1 MARKPGRSAGKS
13 TARVAAARMKRRTTR
28 PSVPITGDVLFNQ
41 SVEKAFAVLRTFAA
55 ADSRAL
61 GLAAI
66 AAATRMTA
74 SSAQRSLHTLV
85 RLGYLRRDAR
95 LHGWV
100 LTPHTLDIGY
110 PYLAGHPVIEQATPH
125 LIDLNQACGESV
137 SLSEPDETDMMFIA
151 RFPSRKPFFIHMP
164 VGRRLP
170 MYCTAAGRAY
180 LSALPAAEAQ
190 VILERSTLRRFTPT
204 TLCQMPAILSR
215 VAEARDSGYAWAN
228 QEYYRGDLTIAAPI
242 LGEGGRPVAA
252 INIAGTTSRSTLEEL
267 RQQFAPLLIAA
278 ARAASSSV
286 AAMRRR

>member
-1 MARKPGRSAGKS
+1 M
-13 TARVAAARMKRRTTR
+13 
-28 PSVPITGDVLFNQ
+28 LFNQ
-41 SVEKAFAVLRTFAA
+41 SVEKAFAVLQAFAA

-66 AAATRMTA
+66 AAAARMTL

-100 LTPHTLDIGY
+100 LTPRTLDVGY
-110 PYLAGHPVIEQATPH
+110 PYLEGHPVIEQATPH

-137 SLSEPDETDMMFIA
+137 SLSEPDGTDMMFIA

-170 MYCTAAGRAY
+170 MYCTAAGRAF
-180 LSALPAAEAQ
+180 LSALPVEEARA
-190 VILERSTLRRFTPT
+190 ILERSRLRRFTPT
-204 TLCQMPAILSR
+204 TLHEVPAVLAR
-215 VAEARDSGYAWAN
+215 VAEARGLGYAWAN

-267 RQQFAPLLIAA
+267 REQFTPLLIAA

-286 AAMRRR
+286 AALRRR